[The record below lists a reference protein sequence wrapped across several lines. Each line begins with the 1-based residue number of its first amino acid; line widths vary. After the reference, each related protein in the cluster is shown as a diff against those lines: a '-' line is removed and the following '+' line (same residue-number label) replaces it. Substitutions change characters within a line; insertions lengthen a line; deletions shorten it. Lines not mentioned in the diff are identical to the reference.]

1 MPDSCFPGPADAT
14 PSPHLPQVRGWADGA
29 AHTFPSLPLQWE
41 DTETAAGAWEEGK
54 DEEPAL

>member
-1 MPDSCFPGPADAT
+1 MPPRPAV
-14 PSPHLPQVRGWADGA
+14 SPHLPQVRGWADGA

-41 DTETAAGAWEEGK
+41 DTEAAAGAREEGE

>member
-1 MPDSCFPGPADAT
+1 MPPRPAV
-14 PSPHLPQVRGWADGA
+14 SPHLPQVRGWADGA